1 MKKKI
6 IFFLILLIFLPKNVF
21 AEPRCEELWK
31 KIYNDP
37 FRKDVNLFTKKD
49 IKTIG
54 IRLEK
59 VWKNTDLD
67 NPLQGTWTL
76 NTNSD
81 GYFTV
86 GKITKGN
93 LSEEINIGDI
103 VISINDIDLR
113 EVAKNSDKKKIIEGN
128 VSDLFEENELIKFK
142 LMRIKNDK
150 KEIFIVDRTYKDAD
164 QPNIKNTLES
174 YDDPFLD

>member
-6 IFFLILLIFLPKNVF
+6 IFFLILLIFFPKNVF

-37 FRKDVNLFTKKD
+37 IRKDVNLYSAED

-59 VWKNTDLD
+59 VWKNT
-67 NPLQGTWTL
+67 NPDDPLEGNWVL
-76 NTNSD
+76 NTNYD

-93 LSEEINIGDI
+93 LSEEINIGDV

-113 EVAKNSDKKKIIEGN
+113 KIAESSEKKTIIEQN
-128 VSDLFEENELIKFK
+128 VSSDSISGQT
-142 LMRIKNDK
+142 
-150 KEIFIVDRTYKDAD
+150 VDRTGFHHQGEHNK
-164 QPNIKNTLES
+164 QPAT
-174 YDDPFLD
+174 